1 MLFLLLN
8 SILQPRLYH
17 LLTLQMSGF
26 VLRNSTIK
34 HVSQQK
40 SLVVFYNSGFRLL
53 WTDDTSCD
61 SSCHRFR
68 YYLSVA
74 ARRLPAC
81 GAAVVSASTCADVE
95 LCGRMCGL
103 QSHPAVIR

>member
-1 MLFLLLN
+1 M
-8 SILQPRLYH
+8 
-17 LLTLQMSGF
+17 LTLQMRGF
-26 VLRNSTIK
+26 VHQNSTIK

-40 SLVVFYNSGFRLL
+40 SLVGFLQLTIQITLDRRHVLYSL
-53 WTDDTSCD
+53 VLVTGVTVVVIGSATTCR
-61 SSCHRFR
+61 S
-68 YYLSVA
+68 
-74 ARRLPAC
+74 RRLPAC

>member
-1 MLFLLLN
+1 M
-8 SILQPRLYH
+8 
-17 LLTLQMSGF
+17 LTLQMSGF
-26 VLRNSTIK
+26 VLQNSTIK

-40 SLVVFYNSGFRLL
+40 SLVGFVQLTIQITLDRRHVLYSL
-53 WTDDTSCD
+53 VLVTVVVIGSATTCRS
-61 SSCHRFR
+61 
-68 YYLSVA
+68 
-74 ARRLPAC
+74 RRLPAC